1 MEQLANEIRLGYTDK
16 YINERLGLSLG
27 RPDAPCSP
35 FYTQGEEF
43 FLELAEPY
51 GVPSFPIHH
60 DIRQPVPRA
69 DYANALRDWIDALL
83 PVVPDFFSD
92 LTYFF
97 DPGEVLKP
105 CFYHLYRI
113 GEQYYLY
120 LLRID
125 LTYRPMDSE
134 LVERG
139 TNDTTSAYRS
149 RRVYLESDLIPL
161 ASVLSELGKVVSFLI
176 RQTISQTWIGETGK
190 GYLVRGI
197 WMDSELTKFFSKLF
211 IPTGKRHYPFY
222 PFTCRYKTVC
232 MTVLNPGAEARRSA
246 LPSLHRV
253 LTFLLPELETIQGAL
268 RSASFDEKMPLF
280 ADLKSRVPENL
291 AELWTDLQVTPYLNA
306 NGQKEF
312 RVAI

>member
-1 MEQLANEIRLGYTDK
+1 MEQLVNEIRLGYTDK
-16 YINERLGLSLG
+16 FINERLAASSGK
-27 RPDAPCSP
+27 PDAICSP
-35 FYTQGEEF
+35 FFTQGEEC
-43 FLELAEPY
+43 FLELADSY
-51 GVPSFPIHH
+51 SVPSFPIHH
-60 DIRQPVPRA
+60 DVRQPVPRA
-69 DYANALRDWIDALL
+69 DYMNSLRDWIEGLL
-83 PVVPDFFSD
+83 PVAPGFFSD

-125 LTYRPMDSE
+125 LTFRPMEAE

-139 TNDTTSAYRS
+139 TNDETATYRT
-149 RRVYLESDLIPL
+149 RRIFMESDLIPL
-161 ASVLSELGKVVSFLI
+161 ASVLSELGRVVAFLI
-176 RQTISQTWIGETGK
+176 KQSISQTWIGETGK

-211 IPTGKRHYPFY
+211 IPAGKRHYPFY
-222 PFTCRYKTVC
+222 PLTCRYKTVC
-232 MTVLNPGAEARRSA
+232 MTVLDPGAEARRNL

-253 LTFLLPELETIQGAL
+253 MAFLGPELDEIQKAL
-268 RSASFDEKMPLF
+268 RTSSFEESLPKF
-280 ADLKSRVPENL
+280 QELKAKVPENL
-291 AELWTDLQVTPYLNA
+291 STLWTNLQVTPYLNS

-312 RVAI
+312 RVAY